1 MNKLCC
7 EYITCTRGLL
17 HFKVVHLYSNQ
28 IWQNGNT
35 GVGLPN
41 TTVYCS
47 AIVLSIVYWRPLA
60 EIRHGNSDTLRPAHQ
75 SPLLPGNVGR
85 PISSLGQHKS
95 TLARIAS
102 SSLAHLSRR
111 CPTTTNTEYPWDDD
125 EDNADMMIERTTTI
139 TQNDATQHQGRTRLI
154 NTLTSTQYNST
165 SSGVSTFQ
173 GRHSNALFFM
183 TFE

>member
-47 AIVLSIVYWRPLA
+47 AIYWRPLA

-75 SPLLPGNVGR
+75 SPLLE
-85 PISSLGQHKS
+85 S
-95 TLARIAS
+95 T
-102 SSLAHLSRR
+102 HLVIGSAQVDFGTH
-111 CPTTTNTEYPWDDD
+111 CKLEFGSFVQTIVTTTNTEYPWDDD
-125 EDNADMMIERTTTI
+125 KDNADMMIERSI
-139 TQNDATQHQGRTRLI
+139 NVDINDNQP
-154 NTLTSTQYNST
+154 
-165 SSGVSTFQ
+165 
-173 GRHSNALFFM
+173 
-183 TFE
+183 E